1 MSSPSDWQARLC
13 ELMARFPQHG
23 AGADVACLSLADLW
37 GLYRFLARLAEGG

>member
-13 ELMARFPQHG
+13 ELMACFPQHR